1 MIVSRPR
8 LVWTLPLLAL
18 LAAGCGDSA
27 TLLGGDTFSTSA
39 PDAVEVSGHLASAG
53 TRGSV
58 LVYAFVDLPA
68 GQAPAEREAA
78 SLATV
83 GTDGT
88 FLLSVPP
95 NQSLTLVFLADG
107 ANDGVIDGGDPIVV
121 LTDAKLAALQVG
133 DVVQIGDITLDFGG
147 RKATVGSIEV
157 QRAGEPPRTP
167 TPVPAA

>member
-1 MIVSRPR
+1 MIPSRPR
-8 LVWTLPLLAL
+8 LVWALPFLLL
-18 LAAGCGDSA
+18 LAAGCGESG
-27 TLLGGDTFSTSA
+27 TLLGGDAFSTSS

-58 LVYAFVDLPA
+58 LVYAFLDLPA
-68 GQAPAEREAA
+68 GEAPAEREAA

-88 FLLSVPP
+88 FQLTVPP
-95 NQSLTLVFLADG
+95 SQSLTLVFLADG
-107 ANDGVIDGGDPIVV
+107 ANDGVIDGGDPVVV
-121 LTDAKLAALQVG
+121 LADPKLAALQAG
-133 DVVQIGDITLDFGG
+133 DVVQIADIGLDFGG
-147 RKATVGSIEV
+147 RKASVGSIEI